1 MRFRDLTKANRAN
14 KIELEHVE
22 QSFLFFRLDP
32 EIQKSRLLKMLLQIF
47 TNICQGDRIC

>member
-1 MRFRDLTKANRAN
+1 MWFRDLTKANIAN

-47 TNICQGDRIC
+47 VKATEYVEN